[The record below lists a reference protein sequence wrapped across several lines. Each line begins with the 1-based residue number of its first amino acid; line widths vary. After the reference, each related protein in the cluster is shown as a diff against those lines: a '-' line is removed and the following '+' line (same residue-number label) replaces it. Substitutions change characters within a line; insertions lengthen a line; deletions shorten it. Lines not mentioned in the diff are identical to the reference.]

1 MIENCEKYKRF
12 IEARGV
18 DVKSRGSY
26 VSYLNRV
33 QRELGIQINS
43 EILAS
48 IDDLE
53 NLSQKVREKKCKQ
66 KDKKQLQNG
75 YEALRRYGPKC
86 LNHCGDRWD

>member
-53 NLSQKVREKKCKQ
+53 NLSQKLEKKSVN
-66 KDKKQLQNG
+66 KKTRSNCRTAMRHYVDMVQS
-75 YEALRRYGPKC
+75 A
-86 LNHCGDRWD
+86 